1 VFLCLGGK
9 RRIFG
14 KADYLVMK
22 KLLFCIVLICCLLSQ
37 ILAQELSPIKL
48 NNPNTK
54 RGLPVMEALSLRASV
69 KEWSDKKLNLQDLSD
84 LLWAANGINRSDEGK
99 RTAASALNAQDVDV
113 YVVMEEG
120 SYLYDAKMQRLT
132 PVTKGDFREASGIT
146 TAPVVIVL
154 VSDISRFKS
163 GEVASK
169 LNWAALDIGIVSQN
183 IALFCAGTGLKTR
196 PRVSMDVVKIKA
208 ILKLSDSQYP
218 MLNHPVGYAK

>member
-1 VFLCLGGK
+1 
-9 RRIFG
+9 
-14 KADYLVMK
+14 MK
-22 KLLFCIVLICCLLSQ
+22 KLVFNIILIFSV
-37 ILAQELSPIKL
+37 INSVLAQELSSIKL

-54 RGLPVMEALSLRASV
+54 RGLPVMEALSQRASV
-69 KEWSDKKLNLQDLSD
+69 KEWSEKKLNLQDLSD
-84 LLWAANGINRSDEGK
+84 LLWASNGINRPDESK

-120 SYLYDAKMQRLT
+120 SYLYDAKMQELT
-132 PVTKGDFREASGIT
+132 AVAKGDFREATGKT

-196 PRVSMDVVKIKA
+196 PRVSMDVAKIKSV
-208 ILKLSDSQYP
+208 LKLSDSQYP
-218 MLNHPVGYAK
+218 MLNHPVGYEKK

>member
-1 VFLCLGGK
+1 
-9 RRIFG
+9 
-14 KADYLVMK
+14 MK
-22 KLLFCIVLICCLLSQ
+22 KLVFNIILIFSV
-37 ILAQELSPIKL
+37 INSVLAQELSSIKL

-54 RGLPVMEALSLRASV
+54 RGLPVMEALSQRASV
-69 KEWSDKKLNLQDLSD
+69 KEWSEKKLNLQDLSD
-84 LLWAANGINRSDEGK
+84 LLWASNGINRPDESK

-120 SYLYDAKMQRLT
+120 SYLYDAKMQELT
-132 PVTKGDFREASGIT
+132 AVAKGDFREAAGKT

-196 PRVSMDVVKIKA
+196 PRVSMDVAKIKSV
-208 ILKLSDSQYP
+208 LKLSDSQYP
-218 MLNHPVGYAK
+218 MLNHPVGYEKK

>member
-1 VFLCLGGK
+1 MLLINK
-9 RRIFG
+9 WL
-14 KADYLVMK
+14 ADVNMK
-22 KLLFCIVLICCLLSQ
+22 KLLFCIVLTYCALSQ
-37 ILAQELSPIKL
+37 SMAQELSSIKL
-48 NNPNTK
+48 NNPDKK
-54 RGLPVMEALSLRASV
+54 RGLPVMEALSVRASV
-69 KEWSDKKLNLQDLSD
+69 KEWSEKKLNIQDLSD
-84 LLWAANGINRSDEGK
+84 LLWAANGINRPDESK

-120 SYLYDAKMQRLT
+120 SYLYDANLQKLT
-132 PVTKGDFREASGIT
+132 PVAKGDFREATGKT

-196 PRVSMDVVKIKA
+196 PRVSMDLAKIKA
-208 ILKLSDSQYP
+208 VLKLSDSQYP

>member
-1 VFLCLGGK
+1 
-9 RRIFG
+9 
-14 KADYLVMK
+14 MK
-22 KLLFCIVLICCLLSQ
+22 KLIFNIILIFSV
-37 ILAQELSPIKL
+37 INSVLAQELSSIKL

-54 RGLPVMEALSLRASV
+54 RGLPVMEALSQRASV
-69 KEWSDKKLNLQDLSD
+69 KEWSEKKLNIQDLSD
-84 LLWAANGINRSDEGK
+84 LLWAANGINRPDESK

-120 SYLYDAKMQRLT
+120 SYLYDAKMQELT
-132 PVTKGDFREASGIT
+132 AVAKGDFREATGKT

-196 PRVSMDVVKIKA
+196 PRVSMDVANIKA
-208 ILKLSDSQYP
+208 VLKLTDSQYP
-218 MLNHPVGYAK
+218 MLNHPVGYEKN

>member
-1 VFLCLGGK
+1 MKQFIICL
-9 RRIFG
+9 I
-14 KADYLVMK
+14 LM
-22 KLLFCIVLICCLLSQ
+22 ISTLSQ
-37 ILAQELSPIKL
+37 ILAQELLPIKL

-54 RGLPVMEALSLRASV
+54 RGLPVMEALSQRASV

-84 LLWAANGINRSDEGK
+84 LLWAANGINRPEESK

-113 YVVMEEG
+113 YVLMEEG
-120 SYLYDAKMQRLT
+120 SYMYDAKMQRLT
-132 PVTKGDFREASGIT
+132 PVTKGDLREASGVA

-163 GEVASK
+163 GEVESK

-196 PRVSMDVVKIKA
+196 PRVSMDVPKIKA
-208 ILKLSDSQYP
+208 VLKLSDSQYP
-218 MLNHPVGYAK
+218 MLNHPVGYEKK

>member
-1 VFLCLGGK
+1 
-9 RRIFG
+9 
-14 KADYLVMK
+14 MK
-22 KLLFCIVLICCLLSQ
+22 KLIFNIILIFSV
-37 ILAQELSPIKL
+37 INSVLAQELSSIKL

-54 RGLPVMEALSLRASV
+54 GGLPVMEALSQRASV
-69 KEWSDKKLNLQDLSD
+69 KEWSEKKLNLQDLSD
-84 LLWAANGINRSDEGK
+84 LLWASNGINRPDESK

-120 SYLYDAKMQRLT
+120 SYLYDAKMQELT
-132 PVTKGDFREASGIT
+132 AVAKGDFREATGKT

-196 PRVSMDVVKIKA
+196 PRVSMDVAKIKA
-208 ILKLSDSQYP
+208 VLKLTDSQYP
-218 MLNHPVGYAK
+218 MLNHPVGYEKN

>member
-1 VFLCLGGK
+1 
-9 RRIFG
+9 
-14 KADYLVMK
+14 MK
-22 KLLFCIVLICCLLSQ
+22 KLLFCIILIYCSLSH

-54 RGLPVMEALSLRASV
+54 RGLPVMEALALRASV
-69 KEWSDKKLNLQDLSD
+69 KEWSDKKLNIQDLSD

-154 VSDISRFKS
+154 VSDISRFKL

-218 MLNHPVGYAK
+218 MLNHPVGYAKIT

>member
-1 VFLCLGGK
+1 MG
-9 RRIFG
+9 
-14 KADYLVMK
+14 
-22 KLLFCIVLICCLLSQ
+22 KLLLNTLLIFCVLNSV
-37 ILAQELSPIKL
+37 LAQELSSVKL

-69 KEWSDKKLNLQDLSD
+69 KEWSDKKMNIQDLSD
-84 LLWAANGINRSDEGK
+84 LLWAANGINRPDESK

-120 SYLYDAKMQRLT
+120 SYLYDAKMQELT
-132 PVTKGDFREASGIT
+132 AVAKGDFREAAGKT

-196 PRVSMDVVKIKA
+196 PRVSMDVAKIKA
-208 ILKLSDSQYP
+208 VLKLTDSQYP
-218 MLNHPVGYAK
+218 MLNHPVGYEKN

>member
-1 VFLCLGGK
+1 
-9 RRIFG
+9 
-14 KADYLVMK
+14 ME
-22 KLLFCIVLICCLLSQ
+22 KLLFTIALIFCAINSV
-37 ILAQELSPIKL
+37 LAQELSTVKL

-54 RGLPVMEALSLRASV
+54 RGLPVMEALSLRVSV

-84 LLWAANGINRSDEGK
+84 LLWAANGINRPDENK

-113 YVVMEEG
+113 YVLMEEG
-120 SYLYDAKMQRLT
+120 SYLYEAKMQRLT
-132 PVTKGDFREASGIT
+132 SVAKGDFREATGKSS
-146 TAPVVIVL
+146 APVVIVL

-196 PRVSMDVVKIKA
+196 PRVSMDIPKIKA
-208 ILKLSDSQYP
+208 VLKLSDSQYP
-218 MLNHPVGYAK
+218 MLNHPVGYEKK